1 MSEKVSIEELKNM
14 AANEFLSVTDAEW
27 KGIQLHIKRCL
38 SIEDMMLFVN
48 SVVSSC
54 FAAETSEY
62 LPEIKDFA
70 IRCAILTYYTGLT
83 LPESLSE
90 RYEIAYTSGLTSSI
104 TNYVDTEQYDAML
117 DAIERKISYQAHSN
131 IEAINQQM
139 NEIINNFNDLE
150 DKLVDVFSGIDS
162 NTISNIASAIA
173 NGNFDEQK
181 LVKAFTNETSAGEKV
196 VPMPKRTE

>member
-1 MSEKVSIEELKNM
+1 MSEKVSIEELKNI
-14 AANEFLSVTDAEW
+14 AADEFSLVMDMDW
-27 KGIQLHIKRCL
+27 KGMYLHIKRHL

-54 FAAETSEY
+54 FVVETSEY

-70 IRCAILTYYTGLT
+70 IRCAVLTHYTGFE

-90 RYEIAYTSGLTSSI
+90 KYEIAYISDLVSSI
-104 TNYVDTEQYDAML
+104 IHYVDIEQYNAML
-117 DAIERKISYQAHSN
+117 DAIDRKISYRAHSN

-150 DKLVDVFSGIDS
+150 DKLVDVFSGIDN
-162 NTISNIASAIA
+162 NTISNIAGAIA
-173 NGNFDEQK
+173 NGNFDEHK
-181 LVKAFTNETSAGEKV
+181 LVKAFASEKGAAENIV
-196 VPMPKRTE
+196 QMPKRTE